1 MIRTLNF
8 CLTLL
13 ALFLTTFCMAQKSEL
28 KFNKDGK
35 FKIVQFTDVHFKYGN
50 PASDVAL
57 ERINQ
62 VLDAE
67 QPDVVIFTGDVIY
80 SAPADSG
87 MLKVL
92 EQVSKRKLPF
102 VVTFGNHDDE
112 QGLTRTQLYDII
124 RTVPGNLMPDR
135 GTALS
140 PDYVLTVK
148 SSSDPKKDAAL
159 LYCMDS
165 HSYSPLKDVKGYNWL
180 TFDQINW
187 YRQQSAAYKAQNG
200 GQPVP
205 ALAFFHIP
213 LPEYHEAVRDENAA
227 LRGTR
232 MEEACSPR
240 INTGMFAAMKEA
252 GMDED
257 GKTILYDGR
266 TGDPFDSR
274 ISVGV
279 MYMIKLHH
287 MVDDKL
293 HARATGP
300 YSLVT
305 QQPLGG
311 KAQLGGQRFGEM
323 EVWALEAY
331 GASHVLQEIL
341 TYKSD
346 DVVGRVK
353 VYEALVKGQP
363 LPKPGIPEA
372 FRVLIKEFQA
382 LGLDISVINNN
393 DDEVSFSELERKADL
408 EDNPI
413 AEEVQNERTFDELT
427 DDDNEIDDDDFDEE
441 NIDDIDND
449 IEDSIE
455 EGDDF

>member
-1 MIRTLNF
+1 
-8 CLTLL
+8 
-13 ALFLTTFCMAQKSEL
+13 MAQKSEL

-180 TFDQINW
+180 PFDQINW

-232 MEEACSPR
+232 MEEADYAVMCKNILLASGRYTGGNTVYNHLPNGAR
-240 INTGMFAAMKEA
+240 IIVL
-252 GMDED
+252 DE
-257 GKTILYDGR
+257 
-266 TGDPFDSR
+266 
-274 ISVGV
+274 
-279 MYMIKLHH
+279 
-287 MVDDKL
+287 
-293 HARATGP
+293 
-300 YSLVT
+300 
-305 QQPLGG
+305 
-311 KAQLGGQRFGEM
+311 
-323 EVWALEAY
+323 
-331 GASHVLQEIL
+331 GA
-341 TYKSD
+341 
-346 DVVGRVK
+346 
-353 VYEALVKGQP
+353 
-363 LPKPGIPEA
+363 
-372 FRVLIKEFQA
+372 
-382 LGLDISVINNN
+382 
-393 DDEVSFSELERKADL
+393 
-408 EDNPI
+408 
-413 AEEVQNERTFDELT
+413 RTFTSWIRQKDGIVDKVSYPASFVK
-427 DDDNEIDDDDFDEE
+427 DDWTKR
-441 NIDDIDND
+441 
-449 IEDSIE
+449 
-455 EGDDF
+455 

>member
-13 ALFLTTFCMAQKSEL
+13 ALFLTTFFCMAQKSEL

-213 LPEYHEAVRDENAA
+213 LP
-227 LRGTR
+227 
-232 MEEACSPR
+232 
-240 INTGMFAAMKEA
+240 
-252 GMDED
+252 
-257 GKTILYDGR
+257 
-266 TGDPFDSR
+266 
-274 ISVGV
+274 
-279 MYMIKLHH
+279 
-287 MVDDKL
+287 
-293 HARATGP
+293 
-300 YSLVT
+300 
-305 QQPLGG
+305 
-311 KAQLGGQRFGEM
+311 
-323 EVWALEAY
+323 
-331 GASHVLQEIL
+331 
-341 TYKSD
+341 
-346 DVVGRVK
+346 
-353 VYEALVKGQP
+353 
-363 LPKPGIPEA
+363 
-372 FRVLIKEFQA
+372 
-382 LGLDISVINNN
+382 
-393 DDEVSFSELERKADL
+393 
-408 EDNPI
+408 
-413 AEEVQNERTFDELT
+413 
-427 DDDNEIDDDDFDEE
+427 
-441 NIDDIDND
+441 
-449 IEDSIE
+449 
-455 EGDDF
+455 